1 MRIIRLCHTLVQV
14 SAVGFTRTPQSA
26 SEGREGG
33 GKEGGREGREKKEM
47 CRIYRQ
53 TDLNPF
59 RSGSV
64 PHVLLH
70 WALCFFFPSS
80 SYNRYQTHTHT
91 HTWMA
96 APPAVVRRDGSAER
110 TISSRWTNPQSNRRF
125 LFFLSFYSFFFF
137 TIFFFVFVLTAT
149 EKSLIS
155 STTQTRMAEHVVVPR
170 WCHQW
175 AAVHRWF
182 NFTRPLASRHQSQAP
197 TPLYTTTQVPLP
209 LLLLLLLPVLIILRI
224 ITRIKKKIRWPK
236 YLKMVFVDLKRI
248 SELACWRFSF
258 SEPQRSHSGALYT
271 VNPTS

>member
-1 MRIIRLCHTLVQV
+1 
-14 SAVGFTRTPQSA
+14 
-26 SEGREGG
+26 
-33 GKEGGREGREKKEM
+33 M

-110 TISSRWTNPQSNRRF
+110 TISGCWTNPQSNRRF
-125 LFFLSFYSFFFF
+125 LFFLSFFYSF
-137 TIFFFVFVLTAT
+137 FFFVFVLTAT
-149 EKSLIS
+149 KKSLIS
-155 STTQTRMAEHVVVPR
+155 STTQTWMAEHVVVPR

-175 AAVHRWF
+175 AVHRWF
-182 NFTRPLASRHQSQAP
+182 NFTRLLASRHQSHY
-197 TPLYTTTQVPLP
+197 YTTTTTSPP
-209 LLLLLLLPVLIILRI
+209 TTTTSTT
-224 ITRIKKKIRWPK
+224 ITTSTNNTTNNNNDKEEDKMTKISQNVVCWFEEN
-236 YLKMVFVDLKRI
+236 LWI
-248 SELACWRFSF
+248 SMLAF
-258 SEPQRSHSGALYT
+258 
-271 VNPTS
+271 